1 MAASFDRSAFD
12 TRLLSPALNEALA
25 LILHDEGGYAER
37 AMEGGGAVNMGIT
50 FTVFVAWRLVQG
62 KPHPSFADLKAMPLD
77 EAKAIYAAEFAAP
90 LQFERMPIGTGYVIL
105 DSAVNNGKAGCQKH
119 IEMAVGQP
127 VDGKFDAVSFWAAS
141 HRPPLQFVNAF
152 CAARAQRQK
161 TFRDYGV
168 RINPAKPRTW
178 GDAWDERNEKVRKRA
193 LAMIAGVAA

>member
-1 MAASFDRSAFD
+1 MTVASAAAQ
-12 TRLLSPALNEALA
+12 TAALSPALDTALA

-50 FTVFVAWRLVQG
+50 FTVFVAWRLAHG
-62 KPHPSFADLKAMPLD
+62 KPHPTFADLKAMPVA

-90 LQFERMPIGTGYVIL
+90 VQFDRMPIGTGYVIL
-105 DSAVNNGKAGCQKH
+105 DSAVNNGKGGCQKT

-141 HRPPLQFVNAF
+141 HRPPAQFVNAF
-152 CAARAQRQK
+152 CDARAKRQK
-161 TFRDYGV
+161 TFKNYGE

-178 GDAWDERNEKVRKRA
+178 GQAWDERNEKVRKRA
-193 LAMIAGVAA
+193 LAMIEGAVA